1 MKVLTFDIG
10 GANTKRLVFD
20 FDTGEVKSEI
30 HYFPFWQKKE
40 EFEAFLAGLNEES
53 DRVGITMTA
62 ELSDVFTTKEEGVQ
76 YIVDITGRVFE
87 NPAYLTLERT
97 LKKADEVKNP
107 ADLAAANH
115 LASTY
120 YLEREFT
127 EGLLIDCGSTTT
139 DIIPF
144 GKGKKYPKTDLERLK
159 SGQLLYMGILR
170 TPVSAIVDAVPF
182 DDEVVPISSE
192 YFAITADVYN
202 VLGAIDE
209 ADYSCDTPDGGE
221 KGRADSMQ
229 RISRLLCADLEEI
242 GKEAVIDLCN
252 YVRDRQLEKIASRL
266 EGHRDKRAY
275 ICGAGKI
282 LASEACDRTGIESI
296 DLSGITPA
304 HDNLPCLGLA
314 HMLKNNNI

>member
-40 EFEAFLAGLNEES
+40 EFEAFLAGLNE
-53 DRVGITMTA
+53 DHDKVGITMTA
-62 ELSDVFTTKEEGVQ
+62 ELSDAFTSKKEGAG
-76 YIVDITGRVFE
+76 YIVDICESVFDG
-87 NPAYLTLERT
+87 PLYLTIERT
-97 LKKADEVKNP
+97 LMKSDDIDSP
-107 ADLAAANH
+107 AQLAAANW

-120 YLEREFT
+120 YLEREFK

-144 GKGKKYPKTDLERLK
+144 GKGREYPKTDFERLK

-170 TPVSAIVDAVPF
+170 TPVSAIVDGVPL
-182 DDEVVPISSE
+182 EGEMIPISSE

-209 ADYSCDTPDGGE
+209 SSYSCDTPDGQG
-221 KGRADSMQ
+221 KSKADSIQ

-242 GKEAVIDLCN
+242 GEEPARDICE
-252 YVRDRQLEKIASRL
+252 YVRDRQVERMAETIEKHGG
-266 EGHRDKRAY
+266 EKAY
-275 ICGAGKI
+275 ICGVGII
-282 LASEACDRTGIESI
+282 LANEACERAGLDAV
-296 DLSGITPA
+296 DLSEITPA

-314 HMLKNNNI
+314 HMLAKKV